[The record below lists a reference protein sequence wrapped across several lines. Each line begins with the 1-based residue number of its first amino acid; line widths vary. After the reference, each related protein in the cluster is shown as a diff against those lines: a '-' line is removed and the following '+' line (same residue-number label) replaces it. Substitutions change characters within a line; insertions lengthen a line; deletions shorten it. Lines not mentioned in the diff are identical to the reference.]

1 MSPTH
6 FPLLSVIILWP
17 VLGAI
22 ATSLVSDKKRSK
34 RIALGT
40 AIIELILTLIA
51 LSLFNPTDGS
61 QFQFIE
67 HYAWIP
73 RLNIHYAIGIDGISI
88 LFLPMTAL
96 LTLSAIIASWNSIQQ
111 LHSQHF
117 ALLLMLAGMTIGV
130 FSAIDTMLFFL
141 FWELTLPPFFFL
153 MGLWGIGPKRR
164 SAAMKYTLFMLF
176 GGVPLL
182 FAILLLAINHAT
194 AVNGTLPEALSF
206 DLIKLLETPL
216 ADHLQLLVFSLF
228 LLGFAA
234 KAPLVPFHTW
244 LPTATMEGPT
254 QVTALLIG
262 LKLGLYGILRF
273 ALPLAPEAAV
283 EYSWALGILG
293 AITLIYA
300 GLIASQ
306 QTNLRRL
313 LAYAS
318 ISHVG
323 LVLIGI
329 ASLTL
334 QGIQGSLFQLVNFT
348 LIASSLMLIAGFIQH
363 RLGSTEILHLG
374 GLAAVMPRLTF
385 FYFLF
390 MLASIALPGTSGF
403 PAELLLILGAL
414 TAHHSLGVTALAGAV
429 LSASYMLSFTRRAFL
444 GPITRTAVSQLHDLR
459 PREIGLLCVPAL
471 LIILLGFA
479 PSALLK
485 VNQTALEAWLSH
497 LLEPAKVEHNEMAQ
511 LTQP

>member
-6 FPLLSVIILWP
+6 YPFLSIIILWP
-17 VLGAI
+17 IFGAM
-22 ATSLVSDKKRSK
+22 ATSLVSDIKLSK

-40 AIIELILTLIA
+40 AIIECILTL
-51 LSLFNPTDGS
+51 LVLGLFNSTEGNIY
-61 QFQFIE
+61 QLVE
-67 HYAWIP
+67 HYPWIP
-73 RLNIHYAIGIDGISI
+73 RLNIHYALGVDGISI

-96 LTLSAIIASWNSIQQ
+96 LTLSAIIASWNSVQQ
-111 LHSQHF
+111 LHRQHF
-117 ALLLMLAGMTIGV
+117 ALLLVLAGTTIGV
-130 FSAIDTMLFFL
+130 FAAIDTMLFFL

-182 FAILLLAINHAT
+182 FGILILAMNHAT
-194 AVNGTLPEALSF
+194 AVNGPLPEALSF

-216 ADHLQLLVFSLF
+216 ADHLQLVVFSLF
-228 LLGFAA
+228 LLGFSA

-262 LKLGLYGILRF
+262 LKLGLYGILRL

-283 EYSWALGILG
+283 QYSWALGILG
-293 AITLIYA
+293 AITLVYT

-329 ASLTL
+329 ASLTPQGL
-334 QGIQGSLFQLVNFT
+334 QGALFQLVNFT
-348 LIASSLMLIAGFIQH
+348 LISSSLMLIAGFIQH
-363 RLGSTEILHLG
+363 RLGSTETLHLG
-374 GLAAVMPRLTF
+374 GLASVMPKLTC

-390 MLASIALPGTSGF
+390 MFASIALPGTSGF
-403 PAELLLILGAL
+403 PAELLLIFGAL
-414 TAHHSLGVTALAGAV
+414 NTHHSLGITALVGAV
-429 LSASYMLSFTRRAFL
+429 LSAAYMLAYSRRAFL
-444 GPITRTAVSQLHDLR
+444 GPVTRTAIHQLHDLR
-459 PREIGLLCVPAL
+459 PREIGLLSVPAL
-471 LIILLGFA
+471 LIIILGFA
-479 PSALLK
+479 PAVLLK
-485 VNQTALEAWLSH
+485 VNETAIDAWLTH
-497 LLEPAKVEHNEMAQ
+497 LLEPTKVERNEIAQ
-511 LTQP
+511 LNKP

>member
-6 FPLLSVIILWP
+6 YPFLSVIILWP
-17 VLGAI
+17 IFGAI
-22 ATSLVSDKKRSK
+22 ATALVSDIKLSK
-34 RIALGT
+34 RLALGT
-40 AIIELILTLIA
+40 AIIECILTLIA
-51 LSLFNPTDGS
+51 LSLFNSIEGNTY
-61 QFQFIE
+61 QLVE

-73 RLNIHYAIGIDGISI
+73 RLNINYALGVDGISI

-96 LTLSAIIASWNSIQQ
+96 ITLSAIIASWNSVQQ
-111 LHSQHF
+111 LHRQHF
-117 ALLLMLAGMTIGV
+117 ALLLVLAGVTIGV
-130 FSAIDTMLFFL
+130 FTATDTMLFFL
-141 FWELTLPPFFFL
+141 FWELSLPPFFFL
-153 MGLWGIGPKRR
+153 LGLWGIGPKRR

-194 AVNGTLPEALSF
+194 TINGSLPDALCF
-206 DLIKLLETPL
+206 DIIKLLETPL
-216 ADHLQLLVFSLF
+216 ADPLQLIVFSLF
-228 LLGFAA
+228 LLGFST
-234 KAPLVPFHTW
+234 KSPLVPFHTW

-273 ALPLAPEAAV
+273 ALPLAPVAAV

-323 LVLIGI
+323 LVIIGI
-329 ASLTL
+329 ASLTPQGL
-334 QGIQGSLFQLVNFT
+334 QGALFQLVNFT
-348 LIASSLMLIAGFIQH
+348 LISSSLMLIAGFIQH
-363 RLGSTEILHLG
+363 RIGSTEVLHLG
-374 GLAAVMPRLTF
+374 GVAGVMPRLTS

-403 PAELLLILGAL
+403 PAELLVIFGAL
-414 TAHHSLGVTALAGAV
+414 SAHHSLGITALAGAV
-429 LSASYMLSFTRRAFL
+429 LSAAYMLSFTRRAFL
-444 GPITRTAVSQLHDLR
+444 GPITRSAVSQLHDLR
-459 PREIGLLCVPAL
+459 PREIGLLCVPAIM
-471 LIILLGFA
+471 IIALGFA
-479 PSALLK
+479 PTYLLNI
-485 VNQTALEAWLSH
+485 NQTAVDAWLTH
-497 LLEPAKVEHNEMAQ
+497 LLEPTKVERNEIAQ
-511 LTQP
+511 LINP

>member
-6 FPLLSVIILWP
+6 YPFLSIIILWP
-17 VLGAI
+17 IFGAM
-22 ATSLVSDKKRSK
+22 ATSLVSDIKLSK

-40 AIIELILTLIA
+40 AIIECILTLLV
-51 LSLFNPTDGS
+51 LSLFNSTEGNTY
-61 QFQFIE
+61 QLVE
-67 HYAWIP
+67 HYPWIP
-73 RLNIHYAIGIDGISI
+73 RLNIHYALGVDGISI

-96 LTLSAIIASWNSIQQ
+96 LTLSAIIASWNSVQQ
-111 LHSQHF
+111 LHRQHF
-117 ALLLMLAGMTIGV
+117 ALLLVLAGTTIGV
-130 FSAIDTMLFFL
+130 FAAIDTMLFFL

-182 FAILLLAINHAT
+182 FGILILAMNHAT
-194 AVNGTLPEALSF
+194 AVNGPLPEALSF

-216 ADHLQLLVFSLF
+216 ADHLQLVVFSLF
-228 LLGFAA
+228 LLGFSA

-262 LKLGLYGILRF
+262 LKLGLYGILRL

-283 EYSWALGILG
+283 QYSWALGILG
-293 AITLIYA
+293 AITLVYT

-329 ASLTL
+329 ASLTPQGL
-334 QGIQGSLFQLVNFT
+334 QGALFQLVNFT
-348 LIASSLMLIAGFIQH
+348 LISSSLMLIAGFIQH
-363 RLGSTEILHLG
+363 RLGSTETLHLG
-374 GLAAVMPRLTF
+374 GLASVMPKLTC

-390 MLASIALPGTSGF
+390 MFASIALPGTSGF
-403 PAELLLILGAL
+403 PAELLLIFGAL
-414 TAHHSLGVTALAGAV
+414 NAHHSLGITALAGAV
-429 LSASYMLSFTRRAFL
+429 LSASYMLAYSRRAFL
-444 GPITRTAVSQLHDLR
+444 GPITRTAIHQLHDLR
-459 PREIGLLCVPAL
+459 PREIGLLSVPAL
-471 LIILLGFA
+471 LIIVLGFA
-479 PSALLK
+479 PSVLLK
-485 VNQTALEAWLSH
+485 INETAIDAWLTH
-497 LLEPAKVEHNEMAQ
+497 LLEPTKVERNEIAQ
-511 LTQP
+511 LNKP